1 MYVLETFPKP
11 GSSFCQI
18 DSYLKRAKGLAG
30 GEKNQAAGIDARVA
44 CEDGLEAR
52 AHVLEIGRFLPAAI

>member
-30 GEKNQAAGIDARVA
+30 GEKNQAAGPER
-44 CEDGLEAR
+44 R
-52 AHVLEIGRFLPAAI
+52 PLPSCGDMIQAGKQPDKC